1 VKQTADQIRSILRLK
16 DTADYCGISTTTL
29 WRLEQTD
36 PDFPKKIRFSPRCCG
51 YRRSDLDAYLKLKVE
66 G

>member
-1 VKQTADQIRSILRLK
+1 VKQTAEQVRNILRMK
-16 DTADYCGISTTTL
+16 DSADYCGFSTTTL

-36 PDFPKKIRFSPRCCG
+36 PNFPKKIRFSPRCCG
-51 YRRSDLDAYLKLKVE
+51 YRRSDLDTYLQQKLE